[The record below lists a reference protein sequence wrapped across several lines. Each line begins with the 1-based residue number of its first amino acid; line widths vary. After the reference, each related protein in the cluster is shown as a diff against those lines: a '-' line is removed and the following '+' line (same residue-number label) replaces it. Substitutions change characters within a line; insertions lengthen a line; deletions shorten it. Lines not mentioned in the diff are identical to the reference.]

1 MNILELIDKY
11 IRFSFKEAT
20 IIANKDFKQYQKSN
34 ILDKFDTNL
43 ATLYLK
49 IEELLEIADHTVLE
63 QCRAKL
69 EKRISEL
76 TNFNDDITDKFKMD
90 FYQYFLNEINAKLRK
105 PKTA

>member
-49 IEELLEIADHTVLE
+49 IEELLEIAELSVLE
-63 QCRAKL
+63 QCKDAL

-76 TNFNDDITDKFKMD
+76 ANFNDDKNDKFKID
-90 FYQYFLNEINAKLRK
+90 FYQYFLNEVNTKLRK